1 MKQDKL
7 IHKILRISLWVFMA
21 IGLITLVYL
30 MLSPNFKPPEG
41 SDEMK
46 TLQSRTGIILTYGV
60 ILLLIGAAIA
70 VIFPIIFMILNPKN
84 AIKVLI
90 VVVIFVVLGGISYLF
105 ASGSIDGAVYEK
117 FEVTAS
123 SSRMIGGALVLT
135 YILAGLTVASII
147 FSSISKML
155 K

>member
-7 IHKILRISLWVFMA
+7 IHKGIRIMLIVFIALTGLLSILF
-21 IGLITLVYL
+21 YL
-30 MLSPNFKPPEG
+30 DP
-41 SDEMK
+41 DA
-46 TLQSRTGIILTYGV
+46 RTGMLINYGKILF
-60 ILLLIGAAIA
+60 IFGAVLAIA
-70 VIFPIIFMILNPKN
+70 FPIIFMILNPKN
-84 AIKVLI
+84 AIKLLI

-117 FEVTAS
+117 FDVTSS

-147 FSSISKML
+147 FSSISKMF